1 MKRKFASLAGG
12 NKGRNKQ
19 ISSVPESPASWAG
32 SVTMPRVRDFLLL
45 APFLFF
51 AACGGGGGGGGD
63 NNAVPPPAPATFTKK
78 ATLTLAQNVPTPTA
92 PADANAINGTMTAT
106 LNTPANT
113 ISGTLTITGDF
124 ARVTAAH
131 IQDGEAGV
139 AAGNTII
146 DLQNNGNGV
155 WAVPA
160 GTTLTANQAARFEAG
175 GYCVLADTALNAN
188 GEIRGQLISF
198 AGNIQPIFTASCAV
212 SGCHVDG
219 GIAPMSLA
227 AGEAYKNLVNNG
239 ALVEP
244 GVRVIPGDSADSVL
258 FKKVSGTTAGPQM
271 PIGASPLPASEQGLI
286 KVWIDMGAENN

>member
-1 MKRKFASLAGG
+1 MKRNRLPVMTG
-12 NKGRNKQ
+12 
-19 ISSVPESPASWAG
+19 SVPGAKNSSPARFLRRWLTGNA
-32 SVTMPRVRDFLLL
+32 TRKPRLAFLIL
-45 APFLFF
+45 APLLFLS
-51 AACGGGGGGGGD
+51 ACSGGGGD
-63 NNAVPPPAPATFTKK
+63 NNAVTPPTPATFIRK
-78 ATLTLAQNVPTPTA
+78 ATLTLSQDVPAPTA
-92 PADANAINGTMTAT
+92 LAAANVINGTTTVT

-113 ISGTLTITGDF
+113 ISGTLTITGDI

-160 GTTLTANQAARFEAG
+160 GTTLTNDQAARFEAG
-175 GYCVLADTALNAN
+175 EYCVLADTALNAN

-198 AGNIQPIFTASCAV
+198 ADNIQPIFTANCAV
-212 SGCHVDG
+212 SVCHVDSG
-219 GIAPMSLA
+219 VAPMSLA
-227 AGEAYKNLVNNG
+227 AGEAFKNLVNNG

-244 GVRVIPGDSADSVL
+244 GVRVIPNDSADSVL
-258 FKKVSGTTAGPQM
+258 FKKVSGTTAGPEM